1 MKKLILIAA
10 GVLAFAT
17 PKNHMGTNDPGLKL
31 AFAKKYK
38 AALDNF
44 ITRCAN
50 NDAYACGMA
59 GYFYDKGFG
68 NIQKNKKLSIDY
80 YKKGC
85 SLGDGD
91 SCTLLGYKAY
101 KKGNKK
107 EAKEL
112 LKKGCKL
119 GNKDACKYKDKF

>member
-1 MKKLILIAA
+1 MKKIILITL

-17 PKNHMGTNDPGLKL
+17 PKNHMMTNDPGLKL

-44 ITRCAN
+44 ITRCSN

-68 NIQKNKKLSIDY
+68 KIKKDHTLAIKF

-85 SLGDGD
+85 ALGDGD
-91 SCTLLGYKAY
+91 SCTLLGYDAY
-101 KKGNKK
+101 KNKDFK
-107 EAKEL
+107 KAKEL
-112 LKKGCKL
+112 LKKGCEL
-119 GNKDACKYKDKF
+119 GNKDACKYEHNF

>member
-1 MKKLILIAA
+1 MKRLILITA
-10 GVLAFAT
+10 GVLAFAM
-17 PKNHMGTNDPGLKL
+17 PSNHMMTQDPGLKL

-38 AALDNF
+38 AALANF
-44 ITRCAN
+44 ISRCAN

-68 NIQKNKKLSIDY
+68 HINKDEKLAIDY

-85 SLGDGD
+85 ALGDAD
-91 SCTLLGYKAY
+91 SCTLLGYKVY
-101 KKGNKK
+101 KQGNKK

-112 LKKGCKL
+112 LQKGCQL
-119 GNKDACKYKDKF
+119 GNKDACKYLNKF